1 MGGLPLVHHKR
12 PCEHTP
18 AQEVDSLIDRS
29 QGALILGHLGMSTSP
44 SSFAV
49 HQTARACSHW
59 HVYVPF
65 ASSLCLVTDMPPPP
79 VSLVE
84 MCERPSSARFDTV
97 R

>member
-1 MGGLPLVHHKR
+1 MGGLSLVHNKR
-12 PCEHTP
+12 PCGHTP
-18 AQEVDSLIDRS
+18 AQEVDSLINRS
-29 QGALILGHLGMSTSP
+29 QGALILGHLGMSISA
-44 SSFAV
+44 SSFAI
-49 HQTARACSHW
+49 HQTFRVCSHW

-65 ASSLCLVTDMPPPP
+65 ISYLYLVTDMPPPP